1 MPRRMDYA
9 ILSPAA
15 GSNAARLEDTVQK
28 DLGKRH
34 KGGRRDAYR
43 IQGRGGNRGS
53 RWWPLLRCWHPCSG
67 YFEILANFGFRLGA
81 EVLTG

>member
-43 IQGRGGNRGS
+43 IQGRGGIGVHGGGRCCGVGILV
-53 RWWPLLRCWHPCSG
+53 RALRD
-67 YFEILANFGFRLGA
+67 FG
-81 EVLTG
+81 